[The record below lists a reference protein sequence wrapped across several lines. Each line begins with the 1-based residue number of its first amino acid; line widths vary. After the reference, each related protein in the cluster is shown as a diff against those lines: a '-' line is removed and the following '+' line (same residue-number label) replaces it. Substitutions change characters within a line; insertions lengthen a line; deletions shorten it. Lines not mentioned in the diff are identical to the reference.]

1 MKVLVVIPAFNEAPV
16 IGEVIKDLK
25 SQNSAWDVLVVD
37 DGSRDE
43 TYLRANAAGAIVLR
57 HKINRG
63 QGAAVKTGIEFA
75 LNRGYQTVVFFDA
88 DGQMSAAEVG
98 GFLDKIAES
107 YDVVLGSR
115 NLGQAIAMPV
125 SRRLIKKLALWFSN
139 LTTGLK
145 LTDTHNG
152 FQAWRIEAL
161 RQINLTQDR
170 YAYASQLLSEIS
182 RLNLKYCEIP
192 VTIKY
197 TDYSRQK
204 GQSWLGAFNVLW
216 DLFIK

>member
-1 MKVLVVIPAFNEAPV
+1 MKTLVVIPAFNEVEV
-16 IGEVIKDLK
+16 IGQVVDEVK
-25 SQNSAWDVLVVD
+25 QENSESDVLVVD

-43 TYLRANAAGAIVLR
+43 TYGRANAAGAIALR

-63 QGAAVKTGIEFA
+63 QGAAVKTGVEFA
-75 LNRGYQTVVFFDA
+75 LNRGYETVVFFDA
-88 DGQMSAAEVG
+88 DGQMSAAEIG
-98 GFLDKIAES
+98 DFLKKIGEG

-115 NLGQAIAMPV
+115 NLGRAVAMPA
-125 SRRLIKKLALWFSN
+125 SRRLVKKLALWFSN

-152 FQAWRIEAL
+152 FQAWRTSAL

-182 RLNLKYCEIP
+182 RLDLKYCEIP

-197 TDYSRQK
+197 TDYSKQK
-204 GQSWLGAFNVLW
+204 GQSLFGAFNILW

>member
-1 MKVLVVIPAFNEAPV
+1 MKTLVVIPAFNEAEVIGQV
-16 IGEVIKDLK
+16 IGEVKQKNPGL
-25 SQNSAWDVLVVD
+25 DVLVVD

-43 TYLRANAAGAIVLR
+43 TYGRANAAGAIALR

-63 QGAAVKTGIEFA
+63 QGAAVKTGVEFA
-75 LNRGYQTVVFFDA
+75 LNRGYETVVFFDA
-88 DGQMSAAEVG
+88 DGQMSAAEIG
-98 GFLDKIAES
+98 DFLKKIGEG

-115 NLGQAIAMPV
+115 NLGRAVAMPI
-125 SRRLIKKLALWFSN
+125 SRRLVKKLALWFSN
-139 LTTGLK
+139 LTTGLR

-152 FQAWRIEAL
+152 FQAWQTNAL

-182 RLNLKYCEIP
+182 RLDLKYCEIP

-197 TDYSRQK
+197 TDYSKQK
-204 GQSWLGAFNVLW
+204 GQSLFGAFSILW